1 MKTYTR
7 SEPNF
12 SLCGLNCCLCP
23 RYHTSGP
30 SRCPGCG
37 GPDFLLLHP
46 SCAVV
51 NCNDRHDKVEYCFQC
66 GEYPCEKYRAPAAAD
81 SFISYRNV
89 GADMKAAAGDLGGY
103 LRGLREKLGILERL
117 LREFNDG
124 KSKGFYCR
132 AVNLLSLSELKNC
145 MESAESDNEPQNPD
159 IRQRAIHMRKALETR
174 AEKLGIT
181 LGLRN
186 KT

>member
-7 SEPNF
+7 KDPIF

-23 RYHTSGP
+23 RYHTEGP

-37 GPDFLLLHP
+37 GPDFYSRHP
-46 SCAVV
+46 SCAVI
-51 NCNDRHDKVEYCFQC
+51 NCSDRHDKAEYCFLC

-89 GADMKAAAGDLGGY
+89 GADMAAAARDLEGY
-103 LRGLREKLGILERL
+103 LSGLREKLGILERL
-117 LREFNDG
+117 LGEFDDG

-132 AVNLLSLSELKNC
+132 AVNLLPLPELESC
-145 MESAESDNEPQNPD
+145 MESAAIGVEREKTD
-159 IRQRAIHMRKALETR
+159 IKQRAMSMRDALQSR
-174 AEKLGIT
+174 AENLGIS
-181 LGLRN
+181 LELRN
-186 KT
+186 KR